1 MNPRPPREREEE
13 GEEEGVGGDGKTG
26 RRRGKRGG
34 GMPKG
39 GKWKKELHAC
49 AARSRGAGGAVEA
62 LRVGGPGEFAEAG
75 ATGCTGRHLV
85 GGGSGAGVFAEAP
98 GERHGPPDGTLLP
111 IGGSARKL
119 RSTVCHMPL
128 YHLAMGLTTP

>member
-1 MNPRPPREREEE
+1 M
-13 GEEEGVGGDGKTG
+13 
-26 RRRGKRGG
+26 
-34 GMPKG
+34 G

-49 AARSRGAGGAVEA
+49 AARSRGPVELA
-62 LRVGGPGEFAEAG
+62 APLKRSVELADG

-128 YHLAMGLTTP
+128 YHLTMGLTTP